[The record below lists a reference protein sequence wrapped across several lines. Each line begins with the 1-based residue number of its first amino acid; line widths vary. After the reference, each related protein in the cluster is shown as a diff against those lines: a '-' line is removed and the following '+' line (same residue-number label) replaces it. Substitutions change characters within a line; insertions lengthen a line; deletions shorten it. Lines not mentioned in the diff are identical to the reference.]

1 MTFNT
6 YIHDSQRMNPISDFQ
21 LLPYSHSVTTAGSF
35 TCLNQQIFFF
45 FTPDGLPATTPEGSV
60 SPTRIE
66 PGIFHVVGK
75 RGNEEQTPFIYDDNL
90 FA

>member
-1 MTFNT
+1 MTLNA
-6 YIHDSQRMNPISDFQ
+6 YIHDSQKMNLIKWLSAAP
-21 LLPYSHSVTTAGSF
+21 LLTAGSF
-35 TCLNQQIFFF
+35 TCLNQQIFIF
-45 FTPDGLPATTPEGSV
+45 FTPDGLPATTPERFV

-75 RGNEEQTPFIYDDNL
+75 KGNDEQTPSMYDDNP